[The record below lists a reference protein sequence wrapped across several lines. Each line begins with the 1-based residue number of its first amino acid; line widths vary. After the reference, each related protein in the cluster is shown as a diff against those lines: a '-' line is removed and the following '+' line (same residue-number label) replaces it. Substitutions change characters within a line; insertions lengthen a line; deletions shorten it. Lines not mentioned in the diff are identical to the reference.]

1 MTIIT
6 TNDDRKYQTAG
17 IGKTMAAVAVGG
29 VINNAVSNSIKQ
41 GVSVPA
47 INGMKQANKGLS
59 VDALRAGIKDAFYN
73 EAKLNTAVGGGV
85 KILELVDHQK
95 LPGPVEVLVEGLSD
109 VKLKQLPE
117 SSANLIKSIRAN
129 LACPE
134 SLKNSK
140 LGDFISV
147 LMARMLEQ
155 GDNACFLFKTN
166 EIVVNTEKLGTA
178 TFHEMGHAVNYNFSK
193 FWKGMQGLRLPC
205 MALGGLLGTVALFK
219 RKKVEGEEPN
229 GFIDKTTTFIKNN
242 VGKLVLLTSA
252 PIVAEELMA
261 THRGNKMAK
270 KVLSPELFNKV
281 KLTNRWGAATYIT
294 SAVGAALAAVAGS
307 KIRDAIAKPKEITD

>member
-1 MTIIT
+1 
-6 TNDDRKYQTAG
+6 
-17 IGKTMAAVAVGG
+17 MAAVAVGG
-29 VINNAVSNSIKQ
+29 GVWTATTLAQAPFAQYGKNQMAKIGQSCDSVVLNQ
-41 GVSVPA
+41 GVDKAFENFKLPSKAVKI
-47 INGMKQANKGLS
+47 INVNENTPPNPIFEKLPNWLRKQL
-59 VDALRAGIKDAFYN
+59 DFLE
-73 EAKLNTAVGGGV
+73 EAKAG
-85 KILELVDHQK
+85 
-95 LPGPVEVLVEGLSD
+95 
-109 VKLKQLPE
+109 
-117 SSANLIKSIRAN
+117 
-129 LACPE
+129 
-134 SLKNSK
+134 KNA
-140 LGDFISV
+140 FFQ
-147 LMARMLEQ
+147 AT
-155 GDNACFLFKTN
+155 DNQ
-166 EIVVNTEKLGTA
+166 IVVNRNKLGTA